1 MTSRFVSLR
10 HAGAIRLGVVCD
22 DTIRLLP
29 PRVDDLVAL
38 IAAGPPALQEARRQ
52 CASPAA
58 ESVPLSGAALL
69 APIRRFRRD
78 VLCTGWNY
86 WDHFEEGVG
95 KRDGQEAARPVA
107 PTFFTRG
114 PDSVIG
120 PYDSIACDPR
130 ISARWDYE
138 AELIAELSFG
148 TTLMPGDMLLTGT
161 PGGVGHARTPPL
173 FLEAGDEV
181 VTVGAGIGEM
191 RNRLEE
197 TDLFGDSSAG
207 LPMAPPA
214 SLP

>member
-95 KRDGQEAARPVA
+95 KRDGQEAARPVE

-138 AELIAELSFG
+138 AELIAELSSI
-148 TTLMPGDMLLTGT
+148 PGNVAS
-161 PGGVGHARTPPL
+161 PRSAVTPPGQDRTTDVNP
-173 FLEAGDEV
+173 AGRACSV
-181 VTVGAGIGEM
+181 IRRGRTRCYRRPVQ
-191 RNRLEE
+191 
-197 TDLFGDSSAG
+197 
-207 LPMAPPA
+207 APIAAFP
-214 SLP
+214 PP